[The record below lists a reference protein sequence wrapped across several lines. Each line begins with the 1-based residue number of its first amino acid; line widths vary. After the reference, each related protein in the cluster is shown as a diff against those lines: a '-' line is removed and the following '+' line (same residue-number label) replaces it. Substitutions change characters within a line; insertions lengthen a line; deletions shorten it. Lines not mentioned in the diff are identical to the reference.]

1 MPGEIAIALLGIV
14 FEFHEYMNYTII
26 GKRWDRSFGGGP
38 ITASMGRNCG
48 RILPAWLSGQASRSS
63 AKSPCIVPFKTERLS
78 KGANTGVSHL
88 IRPWLTCTPIGDPI
102 QLRLRSSTYLGDMLE
117 WLYENR
123 SIRRCKTMA
132 AITTIS
138 SKYQIVIPRP
148 VREQFRLKPGQKV
161 MFIPYQK
168 SIRLVIVP
176 LIEEARGMFQSINTD
191 DLREEE
197 DEER

>member
-1 MPGEIAIALLGIV
+1 MPGTIASTLLGIV
-14 FEFHEYMNYTII
+14 FGFHEYLNYTISASDGI
-26 GKRWDRSFGGGP
+26 GLSVGGM
-38 ITASMGRNCG
+38 TASVGRNCR
-48 RILPAWLSGQASRSS
+48 RILPASLSGQASRSS
-63 AKSPCIVPFKTERLS
+63 ANAPRLVPFKTERMS
-78 KGANTGVSHL
+78 KEVNTGASHL
-88 IRPWLTCTPIGDPI
+88 IRPWLTRTPFGDPI
-102 QLRLRSSTYLGDMLE
+102 QLRLRSSTYLGDVLE